1 MKTIDNIQ
9 KMAMLVRIWK
19 KESKTIGFIPT
30 MGYLHDGHLSLVKA
44 AKQHTDV
51 VVVSIFINPKQFAAG
66 EDFDRYPRDL
76 KRDEELAR
84 GSGTE
89 ILFCP
94 STEDMYPK
102 GYATYVEVEKLGETL
117 CGASR
122 PGHFRAVT
130 TVVAKLFG
138 IVKPDIAYF
147 GQKDAQQA
155 IIIRK
160 MVEDLNMGLDV
171 KVLPTVREKD
181 GLAMSSRNTYLS
193 ESERKEATVLY
204 DSLRKADNMIG
215 QGDRSAK
222 KILKAMEEMIQARP
236 NVKVD
241 YISVIDTQELNP
253 VDTISKETLIAVA
266 AYVGKTRLI
275 DNVIVAPHS
284 DYVGIGLGNKAK
296 GIYRNGS
303 QRQKR
308 F

>member
-9 KMAMLVRIWK
+9 KMSMLVRIWK
-19 KESKTIGFIPT
+19 KESKTIGFVPT
-30 MGYLHDGHLSLVKA
+30 MGALHNGHLSLVKA

-51 VVVSIFINPKQFAAG
+51 VVVSIFVNPKQFVVG

-94 STEDMYPK
+94 SIEDMYPK
-102 GYATYVEVEKLGETL
+102 GYATYVDVERLGQAL
-117 CGASR
+117 CGSSR
-122 PGHFRAVT
+122 PGHFKGVA

-160 MVEDLNMGLDV
+160 MVEDLNMGVDV

-193 ESERKEATVLY
+193 ENERKEAIVLY
-204 DSLRKADNMIG
+204 DSLRKADSMID
-215 QGDRSAK
+215 QGERSAK
-222 KILKAMEEMIQARP
+222 KILKAMEETMREKP
-236 NVKVD
+236 GVKVD
-241 YISVIDTQELNP
+241 YISIIDTRELKP
-253 VDTISKETLIAVA
+253 VDTISAETLIAVA

-275 DNVIVAPHS
+275 DNIIAMPHS
-284 DYVGIGLGNKAK
+284 DHVGIGRGNNTK
-296 GIYRNGS
+296 GIYRNGP
-303 QRQKR
+303 QR
-308 F
+308 